1 MTRGIIFQD
10 PGVARTSSWSLP
22 GGNRVISLSVPQAP
36 PSFSPPS
43 ATQPATQCET
53 MPHTLSA
60 TLVQCHT
67 NDGRPCQCLA
77 PLAHTGVVPN
87 FLSVHRS
94 PLCQRRPHSTIDR
107 KKHTLWSATKLS
119 GVVNRHNVFY
129 RTFEKPHRCHQTAIV
144 CSVFTPMWLF
154 LGWAS

>member
-1 MTRGIIFQD
+1 MAQVQFQINISGQIGQGAIWRKSCAINNQHVTRRIIFQD

-22 GGNRVISLSVPQAP
+22 GGNRVISLFVPQAP

-77 PLAHTGVVPN
+77 PLAHIGVVPN
-87 FLSVHRS
+87 FLSVYRS
-94 PLCQRRPHSTIDR
+94 PLCQRRPHNTRTPSTG
-107 KKHTLWSATKLS
+107 KNTLC
-119 GVVNRHNVFY
+119 GRN
-129 RTFEKPHRCHQTAIV
+129 
-144 CSVFTPMWLF
+144 
-154 LGWAS
+154 